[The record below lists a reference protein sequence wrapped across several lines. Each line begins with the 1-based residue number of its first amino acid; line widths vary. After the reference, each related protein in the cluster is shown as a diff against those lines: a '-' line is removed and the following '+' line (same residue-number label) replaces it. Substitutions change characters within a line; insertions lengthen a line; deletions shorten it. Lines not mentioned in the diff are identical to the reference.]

1 MRRKYDMPAIGHL
14 IQFLDKYRA
23 LGLQTVDDKAVVHN
37 FMAHI
42 YRRAMLFERKLYNLN
57 GAVHASAKTA
67 WCRQKQR
74 EGFLGDRL
82 FSHRQCPLVKQAA
95 SAKTFPLLHVRRW
108 ADKDQCQRRTRN
120 PCTVM
125 PRITYM
131 KFAAKV
137 LTFGIVAATLAGCS
151 REGDL
156 DIGAGVGVNVTR
168 SGCPAVAVPD
178 GTGDITLFNPSDSQ
192 DASAIDVVASIT
204 NIRPTCSESGEK
216 IFSQASFDVQ
226 ARRSDTQGS
235 RTVILPY
242 FTTVVQGGSAVV
254 AKRVGQVTLQF
265 ADGQQRASASAQAAS
280 YIDKA
285 SASLPAEIVQ
295 KITKKRK
302 PGDPDAALDPMAA
315 PEVRAAVVRSSF
327 EMLIGFQLTEDQL
340 RYNVTR

>member
-1 MRRKYDMPAIGHL
+1 
-14 IQFLDKYRA
+14 
-23 LGLQTVDDKAVVHN
+23 
-37 FMAHI
+37 
-42 YRRAMLFERKLYNLN
+42 
-57 GAVHASAKTA
+57 
-67 WCRQKQR
+67 
-74 EGFLGDRL
+74 
-82 FSHRQCPLVKQAA
+82 
-95 SAKTFPLLHVRRW
+95 
-108 ADKDQCQRRTRN
+108 
-120 PCTVM
+120 
-125 PRITYM
+125 M

-137 LTFGIVAATLAGCS
+137 LTFGIVAASLAGCS
-151 REGDL
+151 REGEL

-178 GTGDITLFNPSDSQ
+178 GTGDITLFNPANSQ

-204 NIRPTCSESGEK
+204 NIRPTCNEAGEK
-216 IFSQASFDVQ
+216 IFSQASFDVL
-226 ARRSDTQGS
+226 ARRSDVQGS
-235 RTVILPY
+235 RTVTLPY
-242 FTTVVQGGSAVV
+242 FTTVVQGSSAVV

-302 PGDPDAALDPMAA
+302 PGDPDAALDPMAD

-327 EMLIGFQLTEDQL
+327 EMLVGFQLTEDQL

>member
-1 MRRKYDMPAIGHL
+1 
-14 IQFLDKYRA
+14 
-23 LGLQTVDDKAVVHN
+23 
-37 FMAHI
+37 
-42 YRRAMLFERKLYNLN
+42 
-57 GAVHASAKTA
+57 
-67 WCRQKQR
+67 
-74 EGFLGDRL
+74 
-82 FSHRQCPLVKQAA
+82 
-95 SAKTFPLLHVRRW
+95 
-108 ADKDQCQRRTRN
+108 
-120 PCTVM
+120 
-125 PRITYM
+125 M

-178 GTGDITLFNPSDSQ
+178 GTGDITLFNPADSQ

-204 NIRPTCSESGEK
+204 NIRAKCNDSGDK
-216 IFSQASFDVQ
+216 IFSQASFDVL

-235 RTVILPY
+235 RTVTLPY
-242 FTTVVQGGSAVV
+242 FTTVVQGGSAVI
-254 AKRVGQVTLQF
+254 AKRVGQVTVQF
-265 ADGQQRASASAQAAS
+265 ADGQQRASASAQAGS

-302 PGDPDAALDPMAA
+302 PGDPDAALDPMAD

>member
-1 MRRKYDMPAIGHL
+1 
-14 IQFLDKYRA
+14 
-23 LGLQTVDDKAVVHN
+23 
-37 FMAHI
+37 
-42 YRRAMLFERKLYNLN
+42 
-57 GAVHASAKTA
+57 
-67 WCRQKQR
+67 
-74 EGFLGDRL
+74 
-82 FSHRQCPLVKQAA
+82 
-95 SAKTFPLLHVRRW
+95 
-108 ADKDQCQRRTRN
+108 
-120 PCTVM
+120 
-125 PRITYM
+125 M

-235 RTVILPY
+235 RTVTLPY

-265 ADGQQRASASAQAAS
+265 ADGQQRASASAQAGS

-302 PGDPDAALDPMAA
+302 PGDPDAALDPMAD

>member
-1 MRRKYDMPAIGHL
+1 
-14 IQFLDKYRA
+14 
-23 LGLQTVDDKAVVHN
+23 
-37 FMAHI
+37 
-42 YRRAMLFERKLYNLN
+42 
-57 GAVHASAKTA
+57 
-67 WCRQKQR
+67 
-74 EGFLGDRL
+74 
-82 FSHRQCPLVKQAA
+82 
-95 SAKTFPLLHVRRW
+95 
-108 ADKDQCQRRTRN
+108 
-120 PCTVM
+120 
-125 PRITYM
+125 M

-235 RTVILPY
+235 RTAILPY

>member
-1 MRRKYDMPAIGHL
+1 
-14 IQFLDKYRA
+14 
-23 LGLQTVDDKAVVHN
+23 
-37 FMAHI
+37 
-42 YRRAMLFERKLYNLN
+42 
-57 GAVHASAKTA
+57 
-67 WCRQKQR
+67 
-74 EGFLGDRL
+74 
-82 FSHRQCPLVKQAA
+82 
-95 SAKTFPLLHVRRW
+95 
-108 ADKDQCQRRTRN
+108 
-120 PCTVM
+120 
-125 PRITYM
+125 M

-178 GTGDITLFNPSDSQ
+178 GTGDITVFNPADSQ

-235 RTVILPY
+235 RTVTLPY

-302 PGDPDAALDPMAA
+302 PGDPDAALDPMAD